1 MSFELIQNF
10 IVTKFYPALVVVFF
24 FSLTLFA
31 HEYGHFLMARR
42 RGLKVERFSFFGL
55 GPPIFC
61 WTRDGVEY
69 CICWIPFG
77 AYVSIPQMAE
87 MEGLE
92 GKTETDVS
100 SLPPASPMS
109 KILVALLGPLMNVA
123 LGLALAS
130 VLWVVGKPMNA
141 PVVGWVETGSA
152 EELAGIKPGDRIVA
166 VNEKPVKTW
175 GQLMEAVA
183 FSLESTVNVTVLRDG
198 EEHKYLLETK
208 VNEQLKVK
216 MLEVFPRDHP
226 YVQKVLPS
234 SPAERAGMKVDDQ
247 FVSVEGVPVY
257 SSEQLRALIGKR
269 ANETTTVKVLR
280 GKQTIALTVTPETHP
295 EEKVGRMGVQLGDRL
310 QIVKPGPTPL
320 EQFSEITGS
329 MFALVKALFHSKE
342 TGVKASSMSGP
353 VGILSIW
360 WYGIVSGGIR
370 QGLSIAVML
379 NLNLALINLLPIPV
393 LDGGHIIFSM
403 IERIRRKPLNAR
415 LMQSMTMAFAALL
428 IGFMLYITFFDIQR
442 LIPWRSKTVVHPVS
456 SGTVT
461 NQP

>member
-1 MSFELIQNF
+1 VSFELIQNF